1 AVVMRQDK
9 IVTKGIAEMLR
20 LLHTVRL

>member
-1 AVVMRQDK
+1 QDK

>member
-1 AVVMRQDK
+1 RQDK